1 MPLPEDAPDL
11 RSLDLLLS
19 VAELGS
25 LGKAARRH
33 GISQPAVSLRMNELE
48 RRLGIT
54 ILERTASGTTLTGP
68 GSSVVDWSRSV
79 IEAADAFVTGTAALR
94 AETGVRLR
102 VAASLTVADHLVPGW
117 LVSLRQQAPDASI
130 NLSVMNSAAVAD
142 QVEAGLADLGFVEGP
157 AQRRP
162 RIRSRTV
169 GQDRLAIVV
178 APGHPWTRRTTPLPV
193 EALARTSL
201 VLREKGSGTRQV
213 LEEALARHG
222 YRVSANLELGSTS
235 AIIGAAR
242 RGEGPAVVSSLAVFD
257 DLAGGRLVEVAVEGV
272 SLDRTFRA
280 IWLSGHRPATLARR
294 LIAIAAG

>member
-33 GISQPAVSLRMNELE
+33 GISQPAVSMRMSELE
-48 RRLGIT
+48 RRLGIS
-54 ILERTASGTTLTGP
+54 ILERTASGTKLTGP

-102 VAASLTVADHLVPGW
+102 VAASLTIADHLVPGW
-117 LVSLRQQAPDASI
+117 LVSLRQRAPDASI
-130 NLSVMNSAAVAD
+130 NLSVMNSAAVTD
-142 QVEAGLADLGFVEGP
+142 QVEAGQADLGFVEGP
-157 AQRRP
+157 VQRRP

-169 GQDRLAIVV
+169 GHDRLAIVV
-178 APGHPWTRRTTPLPV
+178 APGHPWTRRTTPLPA
-193 EALARTSL
+193 EELARTSL

-242 RGEGPAVVSSLAVFD
+242 RGEGPAVISSLAVFD

-280 IWLSGHRPATLARR
+280 IWLSGSRPAALARR
-294 LIAIAAG
+294 LITIAAG

>member
-142 QVEAGLADLGFVEGP
+142 QVEAGL
-157 AQRRP
+157 
-162 RIRSRTV
+162 
-169 GQDRLAIVV
+169 
-178 APGHPWTRRTTPLPV
+178 
-193 EALARTSL
+193 
-201 VLREKGSGTRQV
+201 
-213 LEEALARHG
+213 
-222 YRVSANLELGSTS
+222 
-235 AIIGAAR
+235 
-242 RGEGPAVVSSLAVFD
+242 
-257 DLAGGRLVEVAVEGV
+257 
-272 SLDRTFRA
+272 
-280 IWLSGHRPATLARR
+280 
-294 LIAIAAG
+294 